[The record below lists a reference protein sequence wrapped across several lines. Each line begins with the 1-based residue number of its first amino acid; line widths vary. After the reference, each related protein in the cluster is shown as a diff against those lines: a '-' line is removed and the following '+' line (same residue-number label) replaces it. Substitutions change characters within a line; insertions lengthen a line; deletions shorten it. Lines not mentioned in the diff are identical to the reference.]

1 MSLRKLSPRNG
12 KVDLSFM
19 FRGPVKNFF
28 LLDSPINK
36 QLYKSVPKTQNQSRI
51 TLNQINICKL
61 FLK

>member
-12 KVDLSFM
+12 KVDLKFV
-19 FRGPVKNFF
+19 FRGPVQNFF

-51 TLNQINICKL
+51 TLNQINICEL